1 MPVGQESSL
10 VEVELGRRMASDT
23 FKNLSAECYPVLSKF
38 STAQESWK
46 EKTGEVMMVEISK
59 LFVGK
64 TNVRKSP
71 GDVGDLVDSVKQK
84 GVLEPVLARPVGGRY
99 ELVVGS
105 RRFEAAKIAGLKKM
119 PAMVRPMTDEEA
131 IIVSLIENVQRRD
144 IEPEEEYDAMASLRK
159 LNPRVYGTPEQLA
172 KAIGKSRRYV
182 EDRIAAVETVRNIR
196 RESNADISVKS
207 APAPK
212 ERRQG
217 VLPVKH
223 ATFLHKA
230 EESPSVQELPRRERA
245 EKMKQ
250 LAETIAPL
258 PQPEAES
265 VVSHFVMAPE
275 RSVEDIRREIA
286 YLHAVKLEI
295 LLDPRVADG
304 LRRAAEERNTTMEA
318 VAGLAIHSWLRQQ
331 RYA

>member
-1 MPVGQESSL
+1 MNLNKYSS
-10 VEVELGRRMASDT
+10 
-23 FKNLSAECYPVLSKF
+23 
-38 STAQESWK
+38 AQESWK
-46 EKTGEVMMVEISK
+46 EKPGEVMMVETSK
-59 LFVGK
+59 FFVGK

-71 GDVGDLVDSVKQK
+71 GDVGDLVDSVRQK
-84 GVLEPVLARPVGGRY
+84 GILEPVVARPVGGRF

-105 RRFEAAKIAGLKKM
+105 RRFEAAKIAGLKKI

-144 IEPEEEYDAMASLRK
+144 IEPEEEYEAISSLRK
-159 LNPRVYGTPEQLA
+159 LNPKAYGTSEQLA

-182 EDRIAAVETVRNIR
+182 EDRMNAVETVRSIR
-196 RESNADISVKS
+196 KESRADISVKHS
-207 APAPK
+207 PALS
-212 ERRQG
+212 ERREG

-223 ATFLHKA
+223 ATFLHRA
-230 EESPSVQELPRRERA
+230 EEAPTVQELPRRERA
-245 EKMKQ
+245 EKLRE

-265 VVSHFVMAPE
+265 IVSHFVMAPQ
-275 RSVEDIRREIA
+275 RPVEDIRKEIT
-286 YLHAVKLEI
+286 YLRAVKLEL

-304 LRRAAEERNTTMEA
+304 LRRAAEERNTTMEG
-318 VAGLAIHSWLRQQ
+318 VAALAIHSWLRQQ